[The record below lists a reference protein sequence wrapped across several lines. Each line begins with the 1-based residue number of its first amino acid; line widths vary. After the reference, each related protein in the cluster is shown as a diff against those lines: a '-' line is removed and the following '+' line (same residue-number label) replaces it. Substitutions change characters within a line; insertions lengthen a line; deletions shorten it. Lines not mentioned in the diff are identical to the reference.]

1 MIDAAKIKCPFFR
14 RFSEKERGISCEGFC
29 HEMAYNILVFPN
41 SSKKEE
47 YIKDHCFL
55 PNGGGCLLAHVL
67 FNKYDIGKENGKNE

>member
-29 HEMAYNILVFPN
+29 PEMAYNIFVFPN

-55 PNGGGCLLAHVL
+55 PDGGGCLLARL
-67 FNKYDIGKENGKNE
+67 LYEEYKKGREK